1 MIKNYQK
8 INNIVGLLLFVLAAT
23 VYFLTME
30 PTVSFWDC
38 GEFVAASYKLQ
49 VGHQPGAP
57 LFLMIG
63 KLFSLLSIGNTAKIA
78 YWMNFSSVLFSAAT
92 VTFLYWSIT
101 MIASKVVGS
110 EEKSSKQLSIIAAGV
125 IGALAFTFSDT
136 FWFSAVE
143 AEVYSLSM
151 LFTAIVF
158 WAALKWE
165 RNLDNRWLVL
175 IAYVIGLSIGVHL
188 LSLLA
193 IPAIVLV
200 YYFKKTEKVTKIG
213 LFKALGVAAGIWIT
227 VQYVVIQYFV
237 LMAAKLDIF
246 FVNTLGMSFGSGALA
261 FLILIIAGLSYGIY
275 YSIRHKSYNLNL
287 ALTCLTFVV
296 FGFSSYFL
304 IIIRANAKTNLNL
317 SNPDNALSLYK
328 YLGRTNYGDT
338 PLLYGQ
344 TFDAD
349 LIYYKEDG
357 LEYRT
362 GDKTY
367 EVSGKASKP
376 EFDKNMLFPRTYSQK
391 PHHISFYKDWMQL
404 QDGQTPTF
412 FQNLGFFTSFQMG
425 FMYWRYFFWNFVG
438 RQNDI
443 QSYSPSNDGNWTS
456 GIKPLDVIRLGNQ
469 SKLPPSITNNEG
481 HNKYYGLPLALGIIG
496 IVFLYRKN
504 RKDLAIV
511 STLFAF
517 TGLAIIVYLN
527 QDPMQVRERDYAYVG
542 SFYAFAIF
550 IGLGVLG
557 IQAALSTKLNKPR
570 LTLAM
575 VSLSCLLAV
584 PFQMGLEGWDEHDR
598 SNKITA
604 LDWAKNY
611 LNSCAKN
618 AILFTNAD
626 NDTFPLW
633 YVQDVENFRTDV
645 RVVNIQYLSDG
656 DYINQ
661 MRTQSGKSAG
671 LPIKS
676 DPKKYVKGIREWMP
690 FMDYGFTDSVE
701 LKDILAV
708 MTSDDKGDKIPLSDG
723 SMENFLPSKKLK
735 LTVDPAQVV
744 NTGTVEKSDYSKI
757 ASSME
762 WTYKENVVLKSNLA
776 IFDILVNNNW
786 ERPIYFGTSIS
797 TDSYVGLEKYMYLE
811 GYAYRL
817 LPIKSKVADEEFN
830 MENQTNT
837 AVMYENIMHKLDFK
851 GFRSAKYQDPESRRI
866 AGTTAK
872 FMNNLTVNLM
882 KSGKLQEAKQVMTKS
897 VRELP
902 EKIYS
907 IEDTVSRIYTV
918 NNLYAVKDV
927 KMANAIATSAAT
939 FLEAELSYIA
949 SLDSGRQRSYER
961 DFQLGMQVLQ
971 NLEKMANDNRQL
983 ALGNHLRKVLHN
995 IQLQFV

>member
-1 MIKNYQK
+1 MKQNYQK
-8 INNIVGLLLFVLAAT
+8 INNIVGLVLFIVAAA
-23 VYFLTME
+23 VYSLTME

-38 GEFVAASYKLQ
+38 GEFIAASFKLQ

-63 KLFSLLSIGNTAKIA
+63 KLFSLLAMGNTAKIA

-101 MIASKVVGS
+101 MMASKIVQNKESTQGTFS
-110 EEKSSKQLSIIAAGV
+110 TISAGI

-165 RNLDNRWLVL
+165 RNLDNRWLIL
-175 IAYVIGLSIGVHL
+175 IAFVIGLSIGVHL

-193 IPAIVLV
+193 IPAVVFV
-200 YYFKKTEKVTKIG
+200 YYFKKTSNVTAIG
-213 LFKALGVAAGIWIT
+213 ILKAIGIAAAIWIT
-227 VQYVVIQYFV
+227 VQYIVIQYFI

-246 FVNTLGMSFGSGALA
+246 FVNTLGLGFGIGAA
-261 FLILIIAGLSYGIY
+261 TFLLVIIASVSYGIY
-275 YSIRHKSYNLNL
+275 YSVKHKKYTLNL
-287 ALTCLTFVV
+287 SLICLTFII

-304 IIIRANAKTNLNL
+304 IVIRANAKTNLNL

-349 LIYYKEDG
+349 VVDYKETG
-357 LEYRT
+357 VEYRK
-362 GDKTY
+362 GDRSY
-367 EVSGKASKP
+367 EVSGKTLKP
-376 EFDKNMLFPRTYSQK
+376 EYDKNLLFPRTYSQK
-391 PHHISFYKDWMQL
+391 PNHSEFYKDWL
-404 QDGQTPTF
+404 RLEAGQTPTF
-412 FQNLGFFTSFQMG
+412 LQNLSFFTSYQMG

-443 QSYSPSNDGNWTS
+443 QSFGPSNDGNWTS
-456 GIKPLDVIRLGNQ
+456 GIKPLDAIRLGNQ

-481 HNKYYGLPLALGIIG
+481 HNKFYGLPLALGIIG
-496 IVFLYRKN
+496 IIFLYRKN
-504 RKDLAIV
+504 RNDLAIV
-511 STLFAF
+511 ATLFAF

-557 IQAALSTKLNKPR
+557 VESFLSKLKMPKMSMAMAS
-570 LTLAM
+570 LT
-575 VSLSCLLAV
+575 CLIAV
-584 PFQMGLEGWDEHDR
+584 PFLMAIQGWDEHDR
-598 SNKITA
+598 SNKTTA

-611 LNSCAKN
+611 LNSCAPN

-633 YVQDVENFRTDV
+633 YVQEVENYRTDV

-656 DYINQ
+656 NYIEQ
-661 MRTQSGKSAG
+661 MVKQSGNSAP

-676 DPKKYVKGIREWMP
+676 DRSKYVKGIREWMP
-690 FMDYGFTDSVE
+690 YMEYGFTDSVE

-708 MTSDDKGDKIPLSDG
+708 MTSEAKEDKIPLSDG
-723 SMENFLPSKKLK
+723 SMENFLPTKKLK
-735 LTVDPAQVV
+735 LSVDPAQVV
-744 NTGTVEKSDYSKI
+744 KTKTLSQNDLGKI
-757 ASSME
+757 TSSME
-762 WTYKENVVLKSNLA
+762 WTYRENVVFKANLA

-797 TDSYVGLEKYMYLE
+797 TDSYVGLEKYLYLE

-817 LPIKSKVADEEFN
+817 LPLKTNVPDKQFN
-830 MENQTNT
+830 MEGQTNT
-837 AVMYENIMHKLDFK
+837 DVMFNNMMHKLDFR
-851 GFRSAKYQDPESRRI
+851 GFTSAKYQDPESRRI
-866 AGTTAK
+866 ANTTAK
-872 FMNNLTVNLM
+872 FMNNLAVNLIDE
-882 KSGKLQEAKQVMTKS
+882 GKVDKAKQLMNKS
-897 VRELP
+897 VKELP
-902 EKIYS
+902 GKIYS
-907 IEDTVSRIYTV
+907 IEDTLVKIYTV
-918 NNLYAVKDV
+918 NNLYAVKEN
-927 KMANAIATSAAT
+927 KSANAIARNAAS
-939 FLEAELSYIA
+939 FIGDELGYIA
-949 SLDSGRQRSYER
+949 SLDSRRKNQHGREIEI
-961 DFQLGMQVLQ
+961 GVQVLAS
-971 NLEKMANDNRQL
+971 LEKMATDNREVELSIYLKQ
-983 ALGNHLRKVLHN
+983 VLKN
-995 IQLQFV
+995 IETQFG

>member
-1 MIKNYQK
+1 MTNNYQK
-8 INNIVGLLLFVLAAT
+8 LNNITGLLLFIVAAS

-38 GEFVAASYKLQ
+38 GEFIAASYKLQ

-63 KLFSLLSIGNTAKIA
+63 KLFSLLAIGNTAKIA

-101 MIASKVVGS
+101 MIAFKVTQSKGTTS
-110 EEKSSKQLSIIAAGV
+110 DHLSVIAAGV

-175 IAYVIGLSIGVHL
+175 IAFIIGLSIGVHL

-200 YYFKKTEKVTKIG
+200 YYFKKTAKVTGMGIVKAIG
-213 LFKALGVAAGIWIT
+213 IAAGIWIT
-227 VQYVVIQYFV
+227 VQYIVIQYFV

-246 FVNTLGMSFGSGALA
+246 FVNILGMSFGSGAGV
-261 FLILIIAGLSYGIY
+261 FLLTIIAGLSYGIY
-275 YSIRHKSYNLNL
+275 YSVKHNKYNLNL
-287 ALTCLTFVV
+287 SLICLTFVI

-304 IIIRANAKTNLNL
+304 IIIRANAKTTLNL

-338 PLLYGQ
+338 PLIYGQ

-349 LIYYKEDG
+349 VVDYEETGI
-357 LEYRT
+357 EYRT
-362 GDKTY
+362 GDKSY
-367 EVSGKASKP
+367 EVSGKTSKP
-376 EFDKNMLFPRTYSQK
+376 IFDKNLLFPRTYSQK
-391 PHHISFYKDWMQL
+391 PNHGEFYRDWL
-404 QDGQTPTF
+404 HLEPGQSPTF
-412 FQNLGFFTSFQMG
+412 FQNLSFFTSYQLG

-443 QSYSPSNDGNWTS
+443 QSYGPSNDGNWTS
-456 GIKPLDVIRLGNQ
+456 GIKPLDAIRLGNQ
-469 SKLPPSITNNEG
+469 SELPPSITGNEG
-481 HNKYYGLPLALGIIG
+481 HNKFYGLPLALGIIG
-496 IVFLYRKN
+496 IIFLYRRN
-504 RKDLAIV
+504 RNDLAIIA
-511 STLFAF
+511 TLFAF

-542 SFYAFAIF
+542 SFYAFAIC
-550 IGLGVLG
+550 IGIGVMG
-557 IQAALSTKLNKPR
+557 VEAMLSRLNMPKFR
-570 LTLAM
+570 LATATLA
-575 VSLSCLLAV
+575 CLFAV
-584 PFQMGLEGWDEHDR
+584 PLLMGTQGWNEHDR
-598 SNKITA
+598 SGKTTA

-611 LNSCAKN
+611 LNSCAPN

-633 YVQDVENFRTDV
+633 YVQEVEDYRTDV

-656 DYINQ
+656 NYIEQ
-661 MRTQSGKSAG
+661 MLKQSGNSAP

-676 DPKKYVKGIREWMP
+676 DRTKYVKGIREWMP
-690 FMDYGFTDSVE
+690 YMEYGFTDSVE

-708 MTSDDKGDKIPLSDG
+708 MTSDAKEDKIPLSDG
-723 SMENFLPSKKLK
+723 SMENFLPTKKLK
-735 LTVDPAQVV
+735 LTVDPAQVIKTKTLAAKDLP
-744 NTGTVEKSDYSKI
+744 NI
-757 ASSME
+757 ASNME
-762 WTYKENVVLKSNLA
+762 WTYRENAVFKANLA
-776 IFDILVNNNW
+776 IFDILANNNW

-797 TDSYVGLEKYMYLE
+797 SDSYIGLEKYLYLE

-817 LPIKSKVADEEFN
+817 LPIKSTVPDKEFD
-830 MENQTNT
+830 MEAQTNT
-837 AVMYENIMHKLDFK
+837 GVMYNNVMQKLNFQGFK
-851 GFRSAKYQDPESRRI
+851 SANYQDPESRRI
-866 AGTTAK
+866 AGTTARY
-872 FMNNLTVNLM
+872 MNNLAVNLL
-882 KSGKLQEAKQVMTKS
+882 KEGKTTEAKQLMTKA
-897 VRELP
+897 VNELP
-902 EKIYS
+902 DKIYS
-907 IEDTVSRIYTV
+907 IEDTVGKIYTV
-918 NNLYAVKDV
+918 NNLYAVKEH
-927 KMANAIATSAAT
+927 KIANALARSTASFIGD
-939 FLEAELSYIA
+939 ELSYIA
-949 SLDSGRQRSYER
+949 SLDSRRKNSYGKE
-961 DFQLGMQVLQ
+961 FQIGVQVLAS
-971 NLEKMANDNRQL
+971 LEKIAQENSEVDLSAYLKQVIE
-983 ALGNHLRKVLHN
+983 K
-995 IQLQFV
+995 IQIHFG

>member
-8 INNIVGLLLFVLAAT
+8 LNNIVGLVLFIVAAS

-38 GEFVAASYKLQ
+38 GEFIAASYKLQ

-63 KLFSLLSIGNTAKIA
+63 KLFSMLAIGNTAKIA

-101 MIASKVVGS
+101 MLASKVIQYKGTT
-110 EEKSSKQLSIIAAGV
+110 SSTLSVISAGV

-143 AEVYSLSM
+143 AEVYSLSL

-175 IAYVIGLSIGVHL
+175 IAFVIGLSIGVHL

-200 YYFKKTEKVTKIG
+200 YYFKKTSKVTLMGI
-213 LFKALGVAAGIWIT
+213 FKAMGIAAAIWIT
-227 VQYVVIQYFV
+227 VQNIVIQYFV

-246 FVNTLGMSFGSGALA
+246 FVNTLKMSFGTGAGA
-261 FLILIIAGLSYGIY
+261 FLLAIIVTLSYGIY
-275 YSIRHKSYNLNL
+275 YSVKHKKYNLNL
-287 ALTCLTFVV
+287 SLTCLTFVI

-304 IIIRANAKTNLNL
+304 IIIRANAKTTLNL

-349 LIYYKEDG
+349 VVNYKETG
-357 LEYRT
+357 IEYRT
-362 GDKTY
+362 GEKSY
-367 EVSGKASKP
+367 EISGKTSKP
-376 EFDKNMLFPRTYSQK
+376 EFDKNLLFPRTYSQK
-391 PHHISFYKDWMQL
+391 PNHSEFYKDWL
-404 QDGQTPTF
+404 HLEPGQTPTF
-412 FQNLGFFTSFQMG
+412 LQNLSFFTSYQLG

-443 QSYSPSNDGNWTS
+443 QSYGPSNDGNWTS
-456 GIKPLDVIRLGNQ
+456 GIKPLDAIRLGNQ
-469 SKLPPSITNNEG
+469 SKLPPSIINNEG
-481 HNKYYGLPLALGIIG
+481 HNKFYGLPLALGIMG
-496 IVFLYRKN
+496 IIFLYRKN
-504 RKDLAIV
+504 RNDLAIV
-511 STLFAF
+511 ATLFAF

-557 IQAALSTKLNKPR
+557 IESFLSKLNMPKVS
-570 LTLAM
+570 LAM
-575 VSLSCLLAV
+575 ASLTCLFAV
-584 PFQMGLEGWDEHDR
+584 PFLMGAEGWDEHDR
-598 SNKITA
+598 SNKTTA

-611 LNSCAKN
+611 LNSCAPN

-633 YVQDVENFRTDV
+633 YVQEVEDYRTDV

-656 DYINQ
+656 NYIEQ
-661 MRTQSGKSAG
+661 MLKQSGKSAP
-671 LPIKS
+671 LPIRS
-676 DPKKYVKGIREWMP
+676 DPKKYIKGNREWMP
-690 FMDYGFTDSVE
+690 YMEYGFTDSVE

-708 MTSDDKGDKIPLSDG
+708 MTSDAPEDKVQLSDG
-723 SMENFLPSKKLK
+723 SMENFLPTKKLK
-735 LTVDPAQVV
+735 LTIDPAQIIKTKTLAV
-744 NTGTVEKSDYSKI
+744 KDIAKI
-757 ASSME
+757 ASTIE
-762 WTYKENVVLKSNLA
+762 WTYRENVVFKANLA
-776 IFDILVNNNW
+776 IFDILVSNNW

-797 TDSYVGLEKYMYLE
+797 TDSYVGLEKYLYLE

-817 LPIKSKVADEEFN
+817 LPVKSSVPDKEFT
-830 MENQTNT
+830 MEGQTNT
-837 AVMYENIMHKLDFK
+837 DVMYDNMMQKLDFQ
-851 GFRSAKYQDPESRRI
+851 GFKSAKYQDPESRRI
-866 AGTTAK
+866 AGMTAK
-872 FMNNLTVNLM
+872 YMNNLSVNLLEE
-882 KSGKLQEAKQVMTKS
+882 GKPDKAKQLMNKAVKQ
-897 VRELP
+897 LP
-902 EKIYS
+902 YKIYS
-907 IEDTVSRIYTV
+907 IEDTLIKVYTV
-918 NNLYAVKDV
+918 NNLYAVKES
-927 KMANAIATSAAT
+927 KTANTLSRNTAA
-939 FLEAELSYIA
+939 FIVDELSYIA
-949 SLDSGRQRSYER
+949 SLDSRRRNSYGREIQI
-961 DFQLGMQVLQ
+961 GVQVLASLDKMATDNHQ
-971 NLEKMANDNRQL
+971 ADLSIYLKQILEK
-983 ALGNHLRKVLHN
+983 
-995 IQLQFV
+995 IQTQFG

>member
-1 MIKNYQK
+1 MKQNYQK
-8 INNIVGLLLFVLAAT
+8 VNTIVGLVLFIVAAS
-23 VYFLTME
+23 VYSLTME

-38 GEFVAASYKLQ
+38 GEFIAASYKLQ

-63 KLFSLLSIGNTAKIA
+63 KLFSLLAIGNTAKIA

-101 MIASKVVGS
+101 MIASKIVQHRESTSGNF
-110 EEKSSKQLSIIAAGV
+110 SIISAGI

-165 RNLDNRWLVL
+165 RNLDNRWLIL
-175 IAYVIGLSIGVHL
+175 IAFVIGLSIGVHL

-193 IPAIVLV
+193 IPAVVLV
-200 YYFKKTEKVTKIG
+200 YYFKKTIKVTAIG
-213 LFKALGVAAGIWIT
+213 IFKAIGIAAAIWIT
-227 VQYVVIQYFV
+227 VQYIVIQYFV

-246 FVNTLGMSFGSGALA
+246 FVNTLGLSFGIGAGTFLLA
-261 FLILIIAGLSYGIY
+261 IIASLSYGIY
-275 YSIRHKSYNLNL
+275 YSVKHKKYTLNL
-287 ALTCLTFVV
+287 SLICLTFII

-304 IIIRANAKTNLNL
+304 ILIRANAKTSLNL

-349 LIYYKEDG
+349 VVDYKETG
-357 LEYRT
+357 VEYRT
-362 GDKTY
+362 GDKSY
-367 EVSGKASKP
+367 EVSGKTLKP
-376 EFDKNMLFPRTYSQK
+376 EYDKNLLFPRTYSQK
-391 PHHISFYKDWMQL
+391 PNHSEFYKDWL
-404 QDGQTPTF
+404 HLEAGQTPTF
-412 FQNLGFFTSFQMG
+412 FQNLSFFTSYQMG

-443 QSYSPSNDGNWTS
+443 QSFGPSNDGNWTS
-456 GIKPLDVIRLGNQ
+456 GIKPLDAIRLGNQ
-469 SKLPPSITNNEG
+469 SKLPPSIVNNEG
-481 HNKYYGLPLALGIIG
+481 HNKFYGLPLALGIIG
-496 IVFLYRKN
+496 IIFLYRNN
-504 RKDLAIV
+504 RNDLAIIA
-511 STLFAF
+511 TLFAF

-557 IQAALSTKLNKPR
+557 VESFLSR
-570 LTLAM
+570 LKMQKIGIAMASLA
-575 VSLSCLLAV
+575 CLLAV
-584 PFQMGLEGWDEHDR
+584 PLLMATQGWDEHDR
-598 SNKITA
+598 SNKTTA

-611 LNSCAKN
+611 LNSCAPN

-633 YVQDVENFRTDV
+633 YVQEVENYRTDV

-656 DYINQ
+656 NYIEQ
-661 MRTQSGKSAG
+661 MVKQSGNSAP

-676 DPKKYVKGIREWMP
+676 DRSKYVKGIREWMP
-690 FMDYGFTDSVE
+690 YMEYGFTDSVE
-701 LKDILAV
+701 LKDILAI
-708 MTSDDKGDKIPLSDG
+708 MTSDAKEDKIPLSDG
-723 SMENFLPSKKLK
+723 SMENFLPTKKLK
-735 LTVDPAQVV
+735 LSVDPAQVV
-744 NTGTVEKSDYSKI
+744 KTKTLSQKDLGKI
-757 ASSME
+757 TSSME
-762 WTYKENVVLKSNLA
+762 WTYRENVVFKANLA

-786 ERPIYFGTSIS
+786 ERPIYFGTSI
-797 TDSYVGLEKYMYLE
+797 TNDSYVGLEKYLYLE

-817 LPIKSKVADEEFN
+817 LPIKSQVPDKQFN
-830 MENQTNT
+830 MEGQTNT
-837 AVMYENIMHKLDFK
+837 DVMFANVMNKLDFR
-851 GFRSAKYQDPESRRI
+851 GFTSAKYQDPESRRI

-872 FMNNLTVNLM
+872 FMNNLAVNLLDE
-882 KSGKLQEAKQVMTKS
+882 GKADKAKQLMTKS
-897 VRELP
+897 INELP
-902 EKIYS
+902 GKIYS
-907 IEDTVSRIYTV
+907 IEDTLIKVYTIS
-918 NNLYAVKDV
+918 NLYAVKENKSAD
-927 KMANAIATSAAT
+927 KIARDAAS
-939 FLEAELSYIA
+939 FIGDELGYIA
-949 SLDSGRQRSYER
+949 SLDSRRKNLYGREIQI
-961 DFQLGMQVLQ
+961 GVQVLAS
-971 NLEKMANDNRQL
+971 LEKMATDNKDLELSGYLKQ
-983 ALGNHLRKVLHN
+983 VLEN
-995 IQLQFV
+995 IKTQFG